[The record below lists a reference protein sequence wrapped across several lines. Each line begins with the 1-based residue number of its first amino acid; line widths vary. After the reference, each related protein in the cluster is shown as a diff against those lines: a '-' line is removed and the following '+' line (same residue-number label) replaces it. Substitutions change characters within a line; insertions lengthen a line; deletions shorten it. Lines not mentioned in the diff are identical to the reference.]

1 MLICPRDC
9 ASVRVQGY
17 WKVVC
22 QMKSGEAGLLRR
34 SMLQLK
40 TTYVRR
46 QHVCRRLYRAIHR
59 DLGRREAARHRV
71 MIHHVGLRC
80 ANRREMD

>member
-1 MLICPRDC
+1 
-9 ASVRVQGY
+9 
-17 WKVVC
+17 
-22 QMKSGEAGLLRR
+22 MKSGEAGLLRR

-46 QHVCRRLYRAIHR
+46 QHVCRRPYRVIR
-59 DLGRREAARHRV
+59 LDRLDRRELGRRREPGHHRV
-71 MIHHVGLRC
+71 MIHHVGLRY